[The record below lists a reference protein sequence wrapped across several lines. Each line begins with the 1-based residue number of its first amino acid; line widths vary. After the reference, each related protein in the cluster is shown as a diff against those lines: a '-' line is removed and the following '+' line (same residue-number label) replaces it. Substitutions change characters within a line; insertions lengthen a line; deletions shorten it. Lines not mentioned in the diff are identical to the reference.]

1 MPPSDSH
8 SSCHAGSPE
17 TIEIA
22 GQSVLV
28 HRFDAVGSTND
39 LARQWLQENP
49 TPRPAAWIAAS
60 QSAGKGTRGRSWAS
74 PRGGL
79 WMSVAMPL
87 GDSPE
92 QALAGLGIRVG
103 LAAYRAARS
112 IVTESIAER
121 LKLRWPNDLVIETE
135 AGTVLKLGGT
145 LIDHISSSVVVGI
158 GINANNPAPR
168 ADTSGEPLRTP
179 AGSLCEFT
187 GTQIP
192 IQKLKINLLTE
203 LCLLIPL
210 PGLPDDLEPELN
222 RALHRPNHPVTVIP
236 RSGESYSGTIRG
248 ISRSPESAGALLIE
262 RADGS
267 REAVTTGDIR

>member
-49 TPRPAAWIAAS
+49 TPRPAAWVAAS

-74 PRGGL
+74 PHGGL

-92 QALAGLGIRVG
+92 QALPGLGIRVG

-168 ADTSGEPLRTP
+168 TDAAGTPLRTP

-187 GTQIP
+187 GTKIP
-192 IQKLKINLLTE
+192 IHKLEIHLLTE
-203 LCLLIPL
+203 LCALIPL
-210 PGLPDDLEPELN
+210 HGLPDDLEPELN
-222 RALHRPNHPVTVIP
+222 RALHRPGHPVTVVP
-236 RSGESYSGTIRG
+236 RSGEIFSGMIAG
-248 ISRSPESAGALLIE
+248 ISRASETVGALLID
-262 RADGS
+262 RPDGS
-267 REAVTTGDIR
+267 QTTVTSGEIR